1 MALTIIAKNMTLGA
15 LPMINL
21 SVANSAIPASGQATL
36 TDTNSVS
43 DIQSDPQI
51 LGYVTSGDVVLND
64 GVNDLSTAAG
74 MNFLSGVAISTPPAS
89 IGDVLVWNGGSWE
102 AAAGG
107 APALSAVLSIGNTS
121 GANDILL
128 APAQRLDTDVAGT
141 LKLGLVNATGF
152 ELGNTTTPNPAPL
165 PGGDPMVLIN
175 QGGAQIGGSNAGIQ
189 YSTIRANR
197 AQFRGNQFGGT
208 AAGPGITGYKSRG
221 AAIGDGVGVG
231 KVGVIDGDLLFR
243 ITAIGVARNDSS
255 IPLAALLSLQVPPGG
270 SLPLSNYVASE
281 LELQL
286 VPLEGPTN
294 GATVMFKI
302 TSQGVPVLRETD
314 LPPVAPPVPNRRVA
328 GLATLDGAGQLLIL
342 NPNVKAGTRFTLTV
356 QDGGT
361 LATGNVQVVARVVG
375 TSFTIASSVVTD
387 AGAIVYWQLWEGV

>member
-1 MALTIIAKNMTLGA
+1 MSDTIQRKFIVLPGGGGVTAVTASAPLLSSGGA
-15 LPMINL
+15 TPDI
-21 SVANSAIPASGQATL
+21 SI
-36 TDTNSVS
+36 TN
-43 DIQSDPQI
+43 
-51 LGYVTSGDVVLND
+51 G
-64 GVNDLSTAAG
+64 TA
-74 MNFLSGVAISTPPAS
+74 P
-89 IGDVLVWNGGSWE
+89 GDVLTWNGAAWV

-107 APALSAVLSIGNTS
+107 APALSAVLAVGNTS

-128 APAQRLDTDVAGT
+128 DAGQQLDVNAA
-141 LKLGLVNATGF
+141 LGLLSLGTVNAKLIA
-152 ELGNTTTPNPAPL
+152 LGNKVAVL
-165 PGGDPMVLIN
+165 ADSDPMILVN
-175 QGGAQIGGSNAGIQ
+175 QGGATFISNAGVQ
-189 YSTIRANR
+189 YSTKRANR
-197 AQFRGNQFGGT
+197 AQFRGNQFG
-208 AAGPGITGYKSRG
+208 ANNAGPGATGFKSRG
-221 AAIGDGVGVG
+221 VNIGDMASVVA
-231 KVGVIDGDLLFR
+231 GDLLYR
-243 ITAIGVARNDSS
+243 ITAIGVPADNASV
-255 IPLAALLSLQVPPGG
+255 PLAALISLQVPTAGVG
-270 SLPLSNYVASE
+270 TNYVASE

-328 GLATLDGAGQLLIL
+328 GLATLDGLGQLLIL
-342 NPNVKAGTRFTLTV
+342 NPNVKAGTRITLTV